1 MSQTRYFLCKDR
13 SSYGFINVLDKKE
26 TFQETIY
33 RSTNKI
39 RLSGPSVSFT
49 GIYVKADSINEAWKI
64 FIDWFYDK
72 RFEDGSW
79 MPDRVAGNFFNTDDD
94 DRTLALF
101 YRRPEDFYMPGI
113 KQLPKKKLRNNFCFI
128 SEHNLVD
135 GENIVCMGLSDWNSL
150 IYFSSDGWCIKGG
163 PEYWSDPLS
172 DIDYSSISTYVLT
185 GEKGAEAL
193 KKAVKD
199 NTSKFMAKNY
209 QNKSINQF
217 KNYNN
222 KNFKQ
227 VSKWN
232 NKRFR

>member
-26 TFQETIY
+26 TFQETID
-33 RSTNKI
+33 RSADKI
-39 RLSGPSVSFT
+39 RLSGPGVSFT
-49 GIYVKADSINEAWKI
+49 GIYVKADSIKEAWEI

-72 RFEDGSW
+72 RFEDDSW

-101 YRRPEDFYMPGI
+101 YRRPEDIYMPGI
-113 KQLPKKKLRNNFCFI
+113 KQLPKKKLKNNFCFI
-128 SEHNLVD
+128 SEHNIVD

-150 IYFSSDGWCIKGG
+150 IYFSADGWCVKGG

-227 VSKWN
+227 VPKWN